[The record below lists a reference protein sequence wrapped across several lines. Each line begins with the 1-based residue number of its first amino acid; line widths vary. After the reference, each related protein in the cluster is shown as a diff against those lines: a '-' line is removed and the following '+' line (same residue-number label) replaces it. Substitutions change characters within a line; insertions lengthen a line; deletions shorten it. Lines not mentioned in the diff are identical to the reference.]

1 MSNQTELRHLRY
13 FIVVAEEL
21 HFRKAAERLYIS
33 QPGLSRQIKQL
44 ELELGVTLFD
54 RNNRNVV
61 LTKAGEYL
69 YKEASVSLKE
79 LETILNNTK
88 RLNDGIDGNL
98 IFGYVGSAIQNI
110 IPELLIEI
118 RSSYPNIH
126 FSLKEL
132 DNQKQLENLQIQE
145 IDMGFVRLEHV
156 PNDLNILPILEDTFS
171 LVLPNNHWLN
181 ESNFKN
187 ISQLKEEPFIMFDAS
202 YSPNYYQKIMQ
213 IFDYYGFLPIISH
226 KTVHSTSIYKL
237 VENNFGISIVPTAL
251 QTGFT
256 KSVKFIELKNIP
268 QRTILSA
275 VWSKKNRNPILPK
288 ILEIVTKK
296 HSLFKS

>member
-1 MSNQTELRHLRY
+1 MSNQIELRHLRY
-13 FIVVAEEL
+13 FIAVAEEL
-21 HFRKAAERLYIS
+21 HFRKAAERLFIS

-44 ELELGVTLFD
+44 EDELGVTLFD

-61 LTKAGEYL
+61 LTKAGTYL
-69 YKEASVSLKE
+69 YKEASVTLKE

-98 IFGYVGSAIQNI
+98 NFGYVGSAMQNI
-110 IPELLIEI
+110 VPELLIEI

-126 FSLKEL
+126 FSLKEM

-145 IDMGFVRLEHV
+145 IDMGFVRLERV

-213 IFDYYGFLPIISH
+213 IFDYYGFSPIISH

-237 VENNFGISIVPTAL
+237 VEHNFGISIVPTAL
-251 QTGFT
+251 QTGYT
-256 KSVKFIELKNIP
+256 KNVKFIELKNIP

-275 VWSKKNRNPILPK
+275 VWSKKNRNPILSK
-288 ILEIVTKK
+288 ILEIVIKN
-296 HSLFKS
+296 HSLSNS

>member
-1 MSNQTELRHLRY
+1 MSNQIELRHLNY
-13 FIVVAEEL
+13 FMAVAEEL
-21 HFRKAAERLYIS
+21 HFRKAAERLFIS
-33 QPGLSRQIKQL
+33 QPGLSRQIKQM
-44 ELELGVTLFD
+44 EEALGVTLFD

-61 LTKAGEYL
+61 LTKAGIYL
-69 YKEASVSLKE
+69 YKELSVSLKE

-98 IFGYVGSAIQNI
+98 NFGYVGSAMQNI
-110 IPELLIEI
+110 IPELLVEI

-126 FSLKEL
+126 FSLKEM
-132 DNQKQLENLQIQE
+132 DNQKQLENLQVQE
-145 IDMGFVRLEHV
+145 IDLGFVRLERV

-181 ESNFKN
+181 TINFKD
-187 ISQLKEEPFIMFDAS
+187 ISQLKNEPFIMFDAS

-213 IFDYYGFLPIISH
+213 IFDLYGFSPIISH

-237 VENNFGISIVPTAL
+237 VKHNFGISIVPTAL
-251 QTGFT
+251 QTGYT
-256 KSVKFIELKNIP
+256 KNVQFIELKNIP

-288 ILEIVTKK
+288 ILEIVKK
-296 HSLFKS
+296 HHPIPK